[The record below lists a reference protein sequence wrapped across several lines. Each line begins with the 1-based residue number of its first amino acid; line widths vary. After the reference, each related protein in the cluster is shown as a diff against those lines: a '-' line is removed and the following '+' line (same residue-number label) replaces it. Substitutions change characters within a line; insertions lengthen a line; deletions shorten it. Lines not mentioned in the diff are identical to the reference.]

1 MKSVATLLLAL
12 VGFIGAYFFYSQ
24 DNPDPDISSIPS
36 DNIELEPQKE
46 SEVAS
51 FERDV
56 ALPEPEVTT
65 FSEDA
70 NYPTPVIELQQ
81 TLTHGIQNLD
91 APELPLVQGDLKDFS
106 EQNMPQ
112 DIAPPE
118 ELIELNQELERL
130 QAIVDGSQN

>member
-1 MKSVATLLLAL
+1 MKLVALLLLAL
-12 VGFIGAYFFYSQ
+12 VGVIGAYFFYSQ
-24 DNPDPDISSIPS
+24 GNSDPDISSIPT

-51 FERDV
+51 FERDA
-56 ALPEPEVTT
+56 ALSEPEVTT

-130 QAIVDGSQN
+130 QTIVDGNQN

>member
-12 VGFIGAYFFYSQ
+12 VGLLGAYYFYSQ
-24 DNPDPDISSIPS
+24 DNLDPDISSIPT
-36 DNIELEPQKE
+36 DNIELELQKE

-51 FERDV
+51 SERDV
-56 ALPEPEVTT
+56 ALSEPEVTT

-81 TLTHGIQNLD
+81 TLAHGIQNLD

-130 QAIVDGSQN
+130 QAMFKEE